1 MSLKKETV
9 ETRLDNIEEI
19 LKMLLINS
27 VLGSSDVDKI
37 QENILCGFRDS
48 LTTFGMKNLRMNY
61 IEKRYY
67 LFAEIDANET
77 LKNVKNNYMQ
87 ACKLLDDIKLV
98 LVFEKLH
105 AKRKKAFEESGISYY
120 IKNGEMRIF

>member
-19 LKMLLINS
+19 LKMLLVSS

-37 QENILCGFRDS
+37 QENIISQFRET
-48 LTTFGMKNLRMNY
+48 LAGLGIYNGRMNY
-61 IEKRYY
+61 IENRYY
-67 LFAEIDANET
+67 IFAEIDANET
-77 LKNVKNNYMQ
+77 LKGIKSSYTQ
-87 ACKLLDDIKLV
+87 ASDLLDGIKLV

-105 AKRKKAFEESGISYY
+105 VKRKKALEDAEISYY
-120 IKNGEMRIF
+120 LQSGEMRIF